1 AQKLNT
7 VIWSIVIGTILY
19 SILRLIFKGRTLFS
33 LIKPLTKRV
42 NLSLMDEIGYRS
54 VIIGFPLFAL
64 GGILFASIW
73 AQMAWSR
80 YWVWEFIVVWALFTF
95 LYYTLLLHINL

>member
-1 AQKLNT
+1 
-7 VIWSIVIGTILY
+7 
-19 SILRLIFKGRTLFS
+19 
-33 LIKPLTKRV
+33 
-42 NLSLMDEIGYRS
+42 MDEIGYRS

-80 YWVWEFIVVWALFTF
+80 YWGWDPKSLGAYNILILCDILTF
-95 LYYTLLLHINL
+95 EIR